1 MKKKLYDKK
10 NHKRYARTE
19 IMDDESTISMRDLS
33 YNPRKN
39 SVNDERL
46 IEELARP
53 KLERYNSELMSQNL
67 KIAI

>member
-1 MKKKLYDKK
+1 
-10 NHKRYARTE
+10 
-19 IMDDESTISMRDLS
+19 LS

>member
-1 MKKKLYDKK
+1 MKKKLYNKK
-10 NHKRYARTE
+10 NQRKQYIA
-19 IMDDESTISMRDLS
+19 DDNDEETSISMKELS

-53 KLERYNSELMSQNL
+53 KL
-67 KIAI
+67 